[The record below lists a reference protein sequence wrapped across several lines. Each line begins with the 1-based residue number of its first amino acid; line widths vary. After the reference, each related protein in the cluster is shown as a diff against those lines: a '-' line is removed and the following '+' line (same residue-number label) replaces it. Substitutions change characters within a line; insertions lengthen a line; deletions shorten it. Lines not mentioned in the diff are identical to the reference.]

1 LTQAVTFTV
10 AKRKYVK
17 KDYSFFGIVWRGMN
31 KHILIVE
38 DNADLASLVALHVQD
53 MGCTSDIADNGGKA
67 MRLYEKNNY
76 DLVLLDI
83 MLPVISGI
91 EVCKKMR
98 EGSRYVPI
106 MMLTSK
112 TSEIDRVVG
121 LEVGADDY
129 ISKPFSI
136 PELLARIKAQFRSV
150 EALVNSQENIK
161 QDSVIQAGD
170 MSIDLQRRQVFITDK
185 ELNLTAKEFDLLVYF
200 AKHPG
205 QVFTRS
211 QLLDHVWGYQFEGY
225 DHTVNTH
232 INRLRTKVEKDA
244 ANPEYIL
251 TVWGVGYK
259 FGGSKR

>member
-1 LTQAVTFTV
+1 
-10 AKRKYVK
+10 
-17 KDYSFFGIVWRGMN
+17 MN
-31 KHILIVE
+31 KQILIVE
-38 DNADLASLVALHVQD
+38 DNADLASLIALHVQD
-53 MGCTSDIADNGGKA
+53 MGCTSDIAGDGGKA
-67 MRLYEKNNY
+67 LRLYEQNDY

-83 MLPVISGI
+83 MLPVMDGI

-98 EGSRYVPI
+98 EGGKYIPI

-150 EALVNSQENIK
+150 DALIKSQENVK
-161 QDSVIQAGD
+161 QNNTMQVGD
-170 MSIDLQRRQVFITDK
+170 MSIDLAKRQVFIADK
-185 ELNLTAKEFDLLVYF
+185 EIQLTAKEFDLLVYF

-232 INRLRTKVEKDA
+232 INRLRMKVEQDA

-259 FGGSKR
+259 FGDSKR

>member
-1 LTQAVTFTV
+1 
-10 AKRKYVK
+10 
-17 KDYSFFGIVWRGMN
+17 MN

-38 DNADLASLVALHVQD
+38 DNADLASLIALHVQD
-53 MGCTSDIADNGGKA
+53 IGCSSDIADNGGKA
-67 MRLYEKNNY
+67 LRLYEKNDY

-83 MLPVISGI
+83 MLPVMDGI

-98 EGSRYVPI
+98 EGGSYVPI

-150 EALVNSQENIK
+150 EALLKSQENIK
-161 QDSVIQAGD
+161 QGNMIQAGD
-170 MSIDLQRRQVFITDK
+170 MSINLHKRQVFIADE
-185 ELNLTAKEFDLLVYF
+185 ELSLTAKEFDLLVYF

-205 QVFTRS
+205 QVFTRT
-211 QLLDHVWGYQFEGY
+211 QLLDQVWGYQFEGY

-232 INRLRTKVEKDA
+232 INRLRIKIEEDA

-259 FGGSKR
+259 FLSTKGE

>member
-1 LTQAVTFTV
+1 
-10 AKRKYVK
+10 
-17 KDYSFFGIVWRGMN
+17 MN

-38 DNADLASLVALHVQD
+38 DNADLASLIALHVQD
-53 MGCTSDIADNGGKA
+53 IGCSSDIVDNGGKA
-67 MRLYEKNNY
+67 LRLYGKNDY

-83 MLPVISGI
+83 MLPVMDGI

-98 EGSRYVPI
+98 EGGLYVPI

-150 EALVNSQENIK
+150 EALLKSQENIK
-161 QDSVIQAGD
+161 QGNMIQAGD
-170 MSIDLQRRQVFITDK
+170 MSINLHKRQVFIADK
-185 ELNLTAKEFDLLVYF
+185 ELSLTAKEFDLLVYF

-205 QVFTRS
+205 QVFTRT
-211 QLLDHVWGYQFEGY
+211 QLLDQVWGYQFEGY

-232 INRLRTKVEKDA
+232 INRLRIKVEEDA

-259 FGGSKR
+259 FSENKG

>member
-1 LTQAVTFTV
+1 
-10 AKRKYVK
+10 
-17 KDYSFFGIVWRGMN
+17 MN

-38 DNADLASLVALHVQD
+38 DNTDLASLIALHVQD
-53 MGCTSDIADNGGKA
+53 IGCTSDIAADGGKA
-67 MRLYEKNNY
+67 MRLYDKNEY

-83 MLPVISGI
+83 MLPVMDGI

-98 EGSRYVPI
+98 VGSQYIPI

-136 PELLARIKAQFRSV
+136 PELLARIKAQFRSI
-150 EALVNSQENIK
+150 EALAKAHAGMQQNNTM
-161 QDSVIQAGD
+161 QAGD
-170 MSIDLQRRQVFITDK
+170 MFIDLNKRQVLIADK
-185 ELNLTAKEFDLLVYF
+185 ELSLTAKEFDLLVYF

-225 DHTVNTH
+225 EHTVNTH
-232 INRLRTKVEKDA
+232 INRLRMKVEQDA
-244 ANPEYIL
+244 ANPEHIL

-259 FGGSKR
+259 FGERKR